1 MSTAIITGASSGMGR
16 EFARTVQRTH
26 PEIDTL
32 LLIARRRERL
42 EALAEELKPLKCELL
57 PLDLTDN
64 ASFDT
69 LKEYLTAHKSDVR
82 LLINN
87 AGFGILGNVADGDI
101 VSQTGM
107 TRLNCAAVTAMCIT
121 VLPFM
126 QAGSVIL
133 NVSSIASFA
142 PTPRMAVYGAT
153 KAYVRSFSMALR
165 SELKNRHINVLAL
178 CPGPMDTEFLDVA
191 GISGGKSPIFE
202 KIPHLNCAKVAEGA
216 VKQAFRGKS
225 VYTPALIYK
234 VMRVV
239 MKLVPHVLITDSM
252 TC

>member
-1 MSTAIITGASSGMGR
+1 MSLAIITGASSGMGK
-16 EFARTVQRTH
+16 EFARTVKRTH

-64 ASFDT
+64 TSFDT
-69 LKEYLTAHKSDVR
+69 LKAYLTEHKCDVR

-101 VSQTGM
+101 ASQTGM
-107 TRLNCAAVTAMCIT
+107 THLNCAAVTAMCIT

-126 QAGSVIL
+126 NAGSVIL

-153 KAYVRSFSMALR
+153 KSYVRSFSMALR
-165 SELKNRHINVLAL
+165 SELKSRHINVLAL

-191 GISGGKSPIFE
+191 GISGGRSPIFN
-202 KIPHLNCAKVAEGA
+202 KIPHLDCAKVAEGA
-216 VKQAFRGKS
+216 VKMAFRGKS